1 MLLCEGQNPT
11 VNFNIINNFLQI
23 RNQLLA
29 IFDVEG
35 VLYDAEYLPI
45 LAEKLNKEA
54 EIWEITKKGIQG
66 VINWEEGLKTRVEA
80 LKGLDYNTCKEV
92 ADGLPIMTGAKKAC
106 QVLKSAGWKLMAIS
120 GGFTIMTDRLKTEL
134 DLDYI
139 FSNELIFKDGK
150 LDGLK
155 LHVDSDKSK
164 SAKIKIAE
172 WNEKKED
179 ITCVVDG
186 ANDVKLFDISGLG
199 IAYRAQDV
207 VKDLATTT
215 LEEKDLSKILDIINK
230 HYKLEL

>member
-1 MLLCEGQNPT
+1 
-11 VNFNIINNFLQI
+11 LQI
-23 RNQLLA
+23 RKQLLA

-45 LAEKLNKEA
+45 LAEKLHKED

-66 VINWEEGLKTRVEA
+66 VINWEDGLRTRVEA
-80 LKGLDYNTCKEV
+80 LKGLDYETCKEI
-92 ADGLPIMTGAKKAC
+92 ADALPIMTGAKEAC
-106 QVLKSAGWKLMAIS
+106 RVLKAAGWKLLAVS
-120 GGFTIMTDRLKTEL
+120 GGFTIMTDRLKKEL
-134 DLDYI
+134 DLDYVY
-139 FSNELIFKDGK
+139 SNELVFKDGK
-150 LDGLK
+150 LDGLV

-179 ITCVVDG
+179 IICVVDG

-230 HYKLEL
+230 HYHLTLETQTPA